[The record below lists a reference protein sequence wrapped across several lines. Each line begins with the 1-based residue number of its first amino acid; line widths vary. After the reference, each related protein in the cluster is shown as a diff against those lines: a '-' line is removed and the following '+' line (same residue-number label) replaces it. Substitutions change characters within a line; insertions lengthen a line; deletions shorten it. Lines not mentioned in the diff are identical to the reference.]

1 MLLCFLYLRL
11 YLYYYV
17 FFNAYFIYFI
27 IIMFFNALCLR
38 GVRRY
43 SPHSV
48 KACRVAALSDIAE
61 RVKRFRLV
69 FACVPFLV

>member
-1 MLLCFLYLRL
+1 MHFYI
-11 YLYYYV
+11 
-17 FFNAYFIYFI
+17 FNIIY
-27 IIMFFNALCLR
+27 FNALRLR

-48 KACRVAALSDIAE
+48 KACRVAALPDIAE

>member
-1 MLLCFLYLRL
+1 ML
-11 YLYYYV
+11 YV
-17 FFNAYFIYFI
+17 FLFIDI
-27 IIMFFNALCLR
+27 QKSTSSRR

-69 FACVPFLV
+69 FACVSFLV

>member
-1 MLLCFLYLRL
+1 ML
-11 YLYYYV
+11 YV
-17 FFNAYFIYFI
+17 F
-27 IIMFFNALCLR
+27 
-38 GVRRY
+38 GVFAVTARIKRFRLV
-43 SPHSV
+43 SV